1 MVLLLAATVVLPL
14 FFATLHLVVH
24 SPFMILSR
32 QKNIEDST
40 GLKRV
45 LATVICF
52 LFSVLNPIL
61 LVNAYEGSK
70 EKIRVMAKVKD
81 ENIIHQMGKSRKIK
95 EQWAAFVR
103 IELGIKIE
111 LDRVSIGTSPTLLKI
126 LVYSHS

>member
-24 SPFMILSR
+24 NPFMILTR

-95 EQWAAFVR
+95 EQWAAFVQ
-103 IELGIKIE
+103 IELGIKME
-111 LDRVSIGTSPTLLKI
+111 LFHK
-126 LVYSHS
+126 